1 MFVLERF
8 ALKLSSNLY
17 GITCIDYLKLFM
29 LYLLFADAA
38 VVFAYD
44 PLSLQSMLKDIEV
57 RILCNKSALKLN
69 VNIIN

>member
-1 MFVLERF
+1 
-8 ALKLSSNLY
+8 
-17 GITCIDYLKLFM
+17 M

-69 VNIIN
+69 VNIINWRDVQRKYVANNVDRVNFLNS